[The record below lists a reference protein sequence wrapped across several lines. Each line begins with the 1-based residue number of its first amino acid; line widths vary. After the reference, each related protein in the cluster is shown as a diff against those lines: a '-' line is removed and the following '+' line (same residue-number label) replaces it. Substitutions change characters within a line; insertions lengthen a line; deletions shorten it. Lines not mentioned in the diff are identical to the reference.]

1 MPYDFLAETY
11 ETERLKT
18 LAVWSLFRDD
28 DLPFRPHPADRRGR
42 SVREQ
47 MVHQCVS
54 ENLWFVK
61 MLGLNVGAP
70 PLPEREERPLFLRRY
85 AEDSGLRSAA
95 LRGRDAA
102 WWEGEVPFFDVHRSR
117 AWIVVRRIAHTA
129 HHRGQLTAMLRQ
141 LGRDLYSTYG
151 PSADTG
157 GLAVHSAPTVYAYD
171 GEEAL
176 LADLEA
182 AGEAPHRNPLPPPG
196 ERPVTERPE
205 E

>member
-18 LAVWSLFRDD
+18 LSVWSLFRDG
-28 DLPFRPHPADRRGR
+28 DLPVRPHPGDRRGR

-61 MLGLNVGAP
+61 MLGIDVCAP
-70 PLPEREERPLFLRRY
+70 PLPEREERALFLRRY
-85 AEDSGLRSAA
+85 AEDSRRRAAA
-95 LRGRDAA
+95 LRGRDDA
-102 WWEGEVPFFDVHRSR
+102 WWDEEVPFFDVRRSR
-117 AWIVVRRIAHTA
+117 AWILVRRIAHTA

-141 LGRDLYSTYG
+141 LDRELYSTYG

-157 GLAVHSAPTVYAYD
+157 GLAVHGAPTVYAYD

-176 LADLEA
+176 LADLDA
-182 AGEAPHRNPLPPPG
+182 AGEGARRNPLPAPG
-196 ERPVTERPE
+196 GRPVTERPE
-205 E
+205 D